1 MVGEASSALLPA
13 LAYGPKLPV
22 PFAAVLAVNSEDE
35 SMRAIWWCGL
45 AVIGGLACAPDLALA
60 RGDKPVLA
68 VTEFENQSGAGW
80 WRGGVGWELAGML
93 SNELSATGAF
103 KVLEREQI
111 RAVLDE
117 QNLAASGRIA
127 AGTGAQIG
135 KLTGAQYLVTGTVTA
150 YEEETASTGGGISFG
165 GVSLGGK
172 SEKAYLAVDL
182 RVINA
187 TTGEVDYTRT
197 IEGTAKGGGMSVG
210 LYRGGFGGSLA
221 SENKTPAG
229 KAIRAALVEITDY
242 LECAMVEQDRCLD
255 EYDAKESRRREKT
268 RGALDLDD

>member
-1 MVGEASSALLPA
+1 M
-13 LAYGPKLPV
+13 
-22 PFAAVLAVNSEDE
+22 

-45 AVIGGLACAPDLALA
+45 AVIGGLAGTPDLALA
-60 RGDKPVLA
+60 RGEKPVVA

-93 SNELSATGAF
+93 SNELSSSGAF
-103 KVLEREQI
+103 KVLERDQI

-117 QNLAASGRIA
+117 QNLAASGRVA
-127 AGTGAQIG
+127 AGTGARIG
-135 KLTGAQYLVTGTVTA
+135 QLTGAQFLITGTVTA
-150 YEEETASTGGGISFG
+150 YEEETSSTGGGISFG
-165 GVSLGGK
+165 GVSVGGK

-187 TTGEVDYTRT
+187 TTGEVDFSRT
-197 IEGTAKGGGMSVG
+197 IEGTSKGGGMSLG
-210 LYRGGFGGSLA
+210 LYKGGFGGNLA

-242 LECAMVEQDRCLD
+242 LECVMVKKTDRCMS
-255 EYDAKESRRREKT
+255 EYDAKENRRREKT

>member
-1 MVGEASSALLPA
+1 
-13 LAYGPKLPV
+13 
-22 PFAAVLAVNSEDE
+22 
-35 SMRAIWWCGL
+35 MRSIWWCGL
-45 AVIGGLACAPDLALA
+45 AVISGLASLPDVALA
-60 RGDKPVLA
+60 RGEKPVIA
-68 VTEFENQSGAGW
+68 VIEFENQSGAGW

-93 SNELSATGAF
+93 SNELSATNAF
-103 KVLEREQI
+103 KVLERDQI

-117 QNLAASGRIA
+117 QNLAASGRVA

-135 KLTGAQYLVTGTVTA
+135 KLTGAQYLIAGTVTA

-165 GVSLGGK
+165 GVSIGGN

-197 IEGTAKGGGMSVG
+197 IEGLAKGGGMSLG
-210 LYRGGFGGSLA
+210 LYKGGFGGELA
-221 SENKTPAG
+221 SQNKTPAG

-242 LECAMVEQDRCLD
+242 LECAMVKQDRCMN
-255 EYDAKESRRREKT
+255 EYEAKEERRREKT
-268 RGALDLDD
+268 RGALDLDE